1 MNWIKPQLRLS
12 SPIKIVNLIGTVN
25 TSNINSSILTM
36 EGSTYHASHV
46 FPEAP
51 APTALAASSAVM
63 SLTYLTGILSRGE
76 VFSVFTESQEERM
89 ATCCL

>member
-51 APTALAASSAVM
+51 AP
-63 SLTYLTGILSRGE
+63 
-76 VFSVFTESQEERM
+76 
-89 ATCCL
+89 